1 MDVDEHQDESSEQ
14 YDEMSSEESTHKACS
29 AERNQQSSP
38 FSESKVFRLSP
49 IEFDSDSGADGE
61 DFPSSGRNG
70 LDHLKGI
77 NKEEEE
83 EEEEKREKF
92 EAATD
97 ISFLKDKSLTASP
110 TRNFKS
116 SYAKSLADSY
126 RRASLPVVVG
136 SPKGQFYFKNDE
148 FLSLNARP
156 ARLSGFGQDK
166 YVSLNTSSTRSPSLP
181 GFEPLSLPTILD
193 VVPEP
198 QELQQEAR
206 ESKSTTRNLYS
217 QLLNEEEVFVPYE
230 RLQKF
235 CEEGGSNF
243 SLQDWHSLGSLITSD
258 GRKLVKLSDFQER
271 VKKHKPSKLIENG
284 YPNVNGG
291 EKDAQVEGLRLERGQ
306 LEGRIE
312 QLCDVLA
319 ERDNT
324 VQRLEEDLLRIR
336 MECQRLIV
344 ENRALRSNLGQPG
357 SSVNGESLSQVGKLE
372 QQVQL
377 LTAQLSRAER
387 SRHTYE
393 AATRQLVD
401 FLHTVNST
409 LSTSTSPSPST
420 SLVSVPA
427 SSPVTHAIQNEDE
440 GESDPPYRL
449 AQPQSTMPETRARS
463 VSHTFGPIRRNS
475 DMIRRAGSVCALPT
489 QSGTSNRVSRAA
501 STYCVA
507 TEVQRS
513 SHSEAAASGSQDK
526 GGSPGKSHTSEFL
539 ATRAKELITSLKSL
553 MRSESILKLNLE
565 PKKSGMASGSNTS
578 RSTKSDSHNSL
589 TTSEDHNR
597 TTIWHIPPEVY
608 FGDKP
613 RDDNQN
619 IAGGSCSTDD
629 DNSTAGQSIVDG
641 KGMDAALNNN
651 NNKAP
656 SSTRDGRLQL
666 QPVEV
671 NGSSQPLS
679 LTVVGDPSSSSSS
692 SLDDRRFSSLP
703 NRGHTARNLNDSEH
717 RLVWV

>member
-38 FSESKVFRLSP
+38 FSE
-49 IEFDSDSGADGE
+49 
-61 DFPSSGRNG
+61 
-70 LDHLKGI
+70 
-77 NKEEEE
+77 
-83 EEEEKREKF
+83 
-92 EAATD
+92 T
-97 ISFLKDKSLTASP
+97 SP

-198 QELQQEAR
+198 QELQQEVR

-336 MECQRLIV
+336 MHTET
-344 ENRALRSNLGQPG
+344 N
-357 SSVNGESLSQVGKLE
+357 KLFN
-372 QQVQL
+372 
-377 LTAQLSRAER
+377 T
-387 SRHTYE
+387 
-393 AATRQLVD
+393 
-401 FLHTVNST
+401 
-409 LSTSTSPSPST
+409 
-420 SLVSVPA
+420 
-427 SSPVTHAIQNEDE
+427 
-440 GESDPPYRL
+440 
-449 AQPQSTMPETRARS
+449 
-463 VSHTFGPIRRNS
+463 
-475 DMIRRAGSVCALPT
+475 
-489 QSGTSNRVSRAA
+489 
-501 STYCVA
+501 
-507 TEVQRS
+507 
-513 SHSEAAASGSQDK
+513 K
-526 GGSPGKSHTSEFL
+526 
-539 ATRAKELITSLKSL
+539 
-553 MRSESILKLNLE
+553 
-565 PKKSGMASGSNTS
+565 NTS
-578 RSTKSDSHNSL
+578 RGHSL
-589 TTSEDHNR
+589 
-597 TTIWHIPPEVY
+597 
-608 FGDKP
+608 F
-613 RDDNQN
+613 
-619 IAGGSCSTDD
+619 
-629 DNSTAGQSIVDG
+629 
-641 KGMDAALNNN
+641 
-651 NNKAP
+651 
-656 SSTRDGRLQL
+656 RLA
-666 QPVEV
+666 
-671 NGSSQPLS
+671 
-679 LTVVGDPSSSSSS
+679 TV
-692 SLDDRRFSSLP
+692 
-703 NRGHTARNLNDSEH
+703 A
-717 RLVWV
+717 